1 MQINFRHLF
10 SVYLI
15 FICLPL
21 LSACGDDLPPMPT
34 LGKDAVILAFGDS
47 LTYGNGAGKNQS
59 YPARLEVLSGR
70 RVINAGI
77 SGEVSEKGL
86 RRLPGLLETHQP
98 QLVILCHGGND
109 MLRKKSMSEMESNLR
124 RMIQLSKQQGAE
136 VILIGVP
143 KPGLFLSSFEVYEKI
158 AQDTDVVFIEDLIPD
173 VLGDKALKSDTVHP
187 NSEGYR
193 VMAETIYAE
202 LQARKAL

>member
-1 MQINFRHLF
+1 M
-10 SVYLI
+10 
-15 FICLPL
+15 
-21 LSACGDDLPPMPT
+21 PPMSA

-47 LTYGNGAGKNQS
+47 LTFGNGARNNES

-70 RVINAGI
+70 RVDHAGI
-77 SGEVSEKGL
+77 SGEVSTNGL
-86 RRLPGLLETHQP
+86 RRLPGLLETHEP
-98 QLVILCHGGND
+98 RLVILCHGGND

-158 AQDTDVVFIEDLIPD
+158 AQDTGVVFIDDLIPD
-173 VLGDKALKSDTVHP
+173 VLGDKALKSDTAHP